1 MREERTCEKSKE
13 SEEYEGGSY
22 NRDESAPTQSEDSP
36 KATHVPKMDIQK
48 GKKTLPMA
56 HHYSADSDDR
66 IQPKT
71 MELKNLNQRKDNII
85 MEQEQDSGSDKDD
98 TQTQTPSSASKTHL
112 SNNIE
117 NALQGL
123 VLHPEVNITDKSVEL
138 EPEAMGEDSGR
149 ERLKKH
155 RVEVAGKVWIPD
167 IWGQEE
173 QLKDWVDGT
182 TAFDAPLVPS
192 SILTARTALVEEGPG
207 TSTDGGLIVENR
219 C

>member
-1 MREERTCEKSKE
+1 
-13 SEEYEGGSY
+13 
-22 NRDESAPTQSEDSP
+22 
-36 KATHVPKMDIQK
+36 
-48 GKKTLPMA
+48 MA
-56 HHYSADSDDR
+56 HHYSADSDDQ

-85 MEQEQDSGSDKDD
+85 MEKEQENGSDKDD
-98 TQTQTPSSASKTHL
+98 TQTQTQTPSSASKTHL

-123 VLHPEVNITDKSVEL
+123 VLHPEVDITEKSVEL
-138 EPEAMGEDSGR
+138 ETEAMEEDSGR

-155 RVEVAGKVWIPD
+155 RVEVAGKVWVPD

-192 SILTARTALVEEGPG
+192 SILTAKTALVEEGPR
-207 TSTDGGLIVENR
+207 TSTSGGLIVENR

>member
-1 MREERTCEKSKE
+1 
-13 SEEYEGGSY
+13 
-22 NRDESAPTQSEDSP
+22 
-36 KATHVPKMDIQK
+36 
-48 GKKTLPMA
+48 MA
-56 HHYSADSDDR
+56 HHYSADSDDQ

-85 MEQEQDSGSDKDD
+85 MEKEQENGSDKDD
-98 TQTQTPSSASKTHL
+98 TQTQTQTPSSASKTHL

-123 VLHPEVNITDKSVEL
+123 
-138 EPEAMGEDSGR
+138 AMEEDSGR

-155 RVEVAGKVWIPD
+155 RVEVAGKVWVPD

-192 SILTARTALVEEGPG
+192 SILTAKTALVEEGPR
-207 TSTDGGLIVENR
+207 TSTSGGLIVENR